1 MIIEIKNIPFA
12 IEHKCDHD
20 VIYISSA
27 KLHGYELVD
36 IISPEW
42 LDVMLD
48 EVIEIIKQENEES
61 KYENA
66 IDDYQNRWV
75 EL

>member
-1 MIIEIKNIPFA
+1 
-12 IEHKCDHD
+12 
-20 VIYISSA
+20 
-27 KLHGYELVD
+27 
-36 IISPEW
+36 
-42 LDVMLD
+42 MLD
-48 EVIEIIKQENEES
+48 KVIETIQQENEEA

>member
-1 MIIEIKNIPFA
+1 MIIEIQGVPFRV
-12 IEHKCDHD
+12 EHDCDDD

-36 IISPEW
+36 IISHEW

>member
-1 MIIEIKNIPFA
+1 MIITIEKIPFTV
-12 IEHKCDHD
+12 EYGCDDD

-36 IISPEW
+36 ILSPEW

-48 EVIEIIKQENEES
+48 KVIEIIEQENEEA

-66 IDDYQNRWV
+66 IDNWEANHD
-75 EL
+75 